1 VVHPTFDRREWP
13 VGKDDVVAERH
24 PAFGR
29 DFMAQDHEES
39 SPSPGKFGQPGMKRA
54 VISTEA
60 SVAKHPRTANL
71 APLYPASA

>member
-1 VVHPTFDRREWP
+1 MMSWPNDIRRS
-13 VGKDDVVAERH
+13 A
-24 PAFGR
+24 AT
-29 DFMAQDHEES
+29 FMAQDHEES

-54 VISTEA
+54 VISTKA